1 MTQRSPSPPD
11 LPPDPPPFPIADSR
25 FDQKNEMFKRSVWD
39 EAVKA
44 DGERFYRDI
53 VYQDKPGY
61 RRLDYAFRNGSWNL
75 EWSAAFGNSRSN
87 FGLYSWDAV
96 SPKLIPYLEA
106 GPPLEDSPEG
116 MSAAVKKVARFV
128 GADLVGICALHPNWV
143 YSHEFDLLERE
154 HRTLEVPE
162 GIQNAIV
169 LAVAM
174 DYRGIRSAPTGVG
187 GAATGLGYSK
197 MAFVANLLATF
208 IRGLG
213 YRALPCGN
221 DTALSVPLA
230 MAAGLGEW
238 SRMGLLVTPEF
249 GPRVRL
255 CKVLTDLPL
264 AHDEYRSFGV
274 VEFCE
279 SCEKCAE
286 RCPSRAIP
294 SGGTTTEGHNIS
306 NQSGPRKWYVN
317 AEKCFGFW
325 AKNRMDCATCIR
337 VCPFN
342 KEAGHLHDTARA
354 LVKRRSRAL
363 NRALVR
369 LDDTLGYGDLRPVRD
384 FWADTGD

>member
-1 MTQRSPSPPD
+1 MTQRNTNS
-11 LPPDPPPFPIADSR
+11 LEPPPFPVADSR

-39 EAVKA
+39 EAIHA
-44 DGERFYRDI
+44 DAERFYRDI
-53 VYQDKPGY
+53 VYQEKPGF
-61 RRLDYAFRNGSWNL
+61 RRLDYAFRNGTWSL
-75 EWSAAFGNSRSN
+75 EWSAACGNSRSN
-87 FGLYSWDAV
+87 YGLYSWDGV
-96 SPKLIPYLEA
+96 HPKMLPYLEA
-106 GPPLEDSPEG
+106 GPPVEDSPEG
-116 MSAAVKKVARFV
+116 MSAVVKKVARFV

-143 YSHEFDLLERE
+143 YSREFDLLQRE
-154 HRTLEVPE
+154 HRPLEVPE
-162 GIQNAIV
+162 GVDNAVV

-174 DYRGIRSAPTGVG
+174 DYQGIRSAPTGVG

-197 MAFVANLLATF
+197 MAFTANLVASF

-264 AHDEYRSFGV
+264 AHDGYRPFGV

-294 SGGTTTEGHNIS
+294 SGGMTTEGTNIS
-306 NQSGPRKWYVN
+306 NQSGPRKWYVD
-317 AEKCFGFW
+317 AEKCFGYW

-342 KEAGHLHDTARA
+342 KAPRRVHDAARF
-354 LVKRRSRAL
+354 LVRRRSGLL

-369 LDDTLGYGDLRPVRD
+369 LDDVLGYGALRPARD
-384 FWADTGD
+384 FWADAGR

>member
-1 MTQRSPSPPD
+1 MTQRSSR
-11 LPPDPPPFPIADSR
+11 PPDPSPFPVAGSR

-39 EAVKA
+39 EAVQA

-75 EWSAAFGNSRSN
+75 EWSAAFGNSRSD

-106 GPPLEDSPEG
+106 GPPVEDSPEG
-116 MSAAVKKVARFV
+116 MSVAVKRVARFV
-128 GADLVGICALHPNWV
+128 GADLVGISALHPNWV

-154 HRTLEVPE
+154 HRPLEVPE
-162 GIQNAIV
+162 GIQNAVV

-174 DYRGIRSAPTGVG
+174 DYQGIRSAPTGVG

-197 MAFVANLLATF
+197 MAFVANLVAAF

-264 AHDEYRSFGV
+264 AHDEYRPFGV

-279 SCEKCAE
+279 SCEKCAK

-294 SGGTTTEGHNIS
+294 TGGMTTEGPNIS

-325 AKNRMDCATCIR
+325 AKNRMDCAACIR

-342 KEAGHLHDTARA
+342 KEAGRVHDAARV
-354 LVKRRSRAL
+354 LVKRRSRTL

-369 LDDTLGYGDLRPVRD
+369 LDDTLGYGALRPARD
-384 FWADTGD
+384 FWADTGH